1 MMIIKIMKRHWQYKV
16 YLVLMALLLCHVTIA
31 QETKLSKSINKTFK
45 VSDRLDL
52 EIINKYGN
60 VIIETWPKNEVS
72 LKIEILAYGKDENAA
87 DKLMDR
93 VEFDFKQ
100 SDDFLEIE
108 SVFDRKKSFFKD
120 LINTVGDYSAS
131 LMSKHKLQVNY
142 ELMIP
147 ETAASITI
155 DNRFGDIHMGDVRA
169 RLNIK
174 LSHGNFRANKIE
186 DYSKVTVNYGK
197 AKIKEIIELSMSLKG
212 AELELEK
219 AVNLK
224 LLSSSSVINIEKV
237 GVLDLESTNDKIII
251 NELDDISGDVNFSEI
266 SISLLVE
273 SCRLNQSYGELS
285 IKNVLDGFQSIRLN
299 GKSTD
304 YKLIFSKNSNFETNI
319 YARDD
324 KLSISDF
331 AGKREKRYMDDKSK
345 FVRLTGPFGSGKD
358 GRKLTINA
366 QNGEVK
372 IDFNDTLP
380 ETYNK

>member
-1 MMIIKIMKRHWQYKV
+1 MKRHWQYKV
-16 YLVLMALLLCHVTIA
+16 YLVLMALLFCHETIA
-31 QETKLSKSINKTFK
+31 QETKLSKSIDKTFE
-45 VSDRLDL
+45 VSDRLNL

-60 VIIETWPKNEVS
+60 VIVDTWPENEVS
-72 LKIEILAYGKDENAA
+72 LKIEILAYGKDESAA
-87 DKLMDR
+87 NKLMDR

-120 LINTVGDYSAS
+120 LLNTVGDYSAS
-131 LMSKHKLQVNY
+131 LLSKHKLQVNY
-142 ELMIP
+142 ELIIP

-155 DNRFGDIHMGDVRA
+155 DNRFGDIHLGVITG

-174 LSHGNFRANKIE
+174 LAHGNFRANKIE
-186 DYSKVTVNYGK
+186 EFSKVTVNYGK
-197 AKIKEIIELSMSLKG
+197 AKIKEINEVRMSLKG

-224 LLSSSSVINIEKV
+224 LLSSSSSIYIEHV
-237 GVLDLESTNDKIII
+237 TSLDIESTNDKIII
-251 NELDDISGDVNFSEI
+251 NELNDISGEASFSELTI
-266 SISLLVE
+266 SHLIERS
-273 SCRLNQSYGELS
+273 RLNQSYGELT
-285 IKNVLDGFQSIRLN
+285 INRVHDGFKSIRLD

-304 YKLIFSKNSNFETNI
+304 YKLVFSNSSNFEANI

-324 KLSISDF
+324 KLSIADF
-331 AGKREKRYMDDKSK
+331 SGERKKRYMDDKSK
-345 FVRLTGPFGSGKD
+345 FVRFTGFFGSGKD
-358 GRKLTINA
+358 GNKLNITA

-372 IDFNDTLP
+372 IDFKDTLP